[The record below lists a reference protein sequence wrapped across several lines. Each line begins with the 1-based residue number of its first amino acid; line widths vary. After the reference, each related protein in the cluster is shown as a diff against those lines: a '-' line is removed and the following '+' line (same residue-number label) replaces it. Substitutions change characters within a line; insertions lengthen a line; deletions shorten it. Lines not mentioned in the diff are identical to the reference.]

1 MEVKAHLKKIWKW
14 KSYIFLFLREE
25 YVEFEAGLKRG
36 KVFVPVLSKE
46 EEEEE
51 RKKAEIAEKVK

>member
-1 MEVKAHLKKIWKW
+1 MSLLF
-14 KSYIFLFLREE
+14 IFLTGKYLREE
-25 YVEFEAGLKRG
+25 FVEFEAGLKRG